1 MFMANVLAEWAA
13 ALCAVGDTQRASEAV
28 ARGRTLA
35 RPDDWADSIA
45 LDVSEAYVAALLG
58 DRERAERLL
67 ESAAAVRGEIDMAL
81 FADWSR
87 YVEAGVRSALG
98 DTETARAIL
107 EGLAESAELRGYV
120 RFAGIYRRELGALDA
135 AGRD

>member
-1 MFMANVLAEWAA
+1 MARRTHPSTHAGCGAA
-13 ALCAVGDTQRASEAV
+13 SPGSCCDR
-28 ARGRTLA
+28 
-35 RPDDWADSIA
+35 ADSIA

-58 DRERAERLL
+58 DRDRAERLL
-67 ESAAAVRGEIDMAL
+67 ERADAVRREIDMAL
-81 FADWSR
+81 FADWSW

-107 EGLAESAELRGYV
+107 EGLAESAKLRGYV
-120 RFAGIYRRELGALDA
+120 RFAGVYRRELEALGA